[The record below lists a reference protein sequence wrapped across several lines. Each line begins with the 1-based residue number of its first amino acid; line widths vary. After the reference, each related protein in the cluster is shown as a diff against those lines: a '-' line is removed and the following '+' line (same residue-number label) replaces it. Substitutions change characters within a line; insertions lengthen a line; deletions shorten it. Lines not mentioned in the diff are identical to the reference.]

1 VKKSFLLR
9 TCAAF
14 VMPIAAVTV
23 LPASA
28 SAQQITTSIQG
39 KVTNESGAPLANAT
53 VTVTDTRTGNT
64 QTFSTNA
71 GGTFSAQNLTTGG
84 PYSVTAAADGYQGQ
98 TVPDIFTNL
107 QGATQLT
114 FSLAAAATEAES
126 GTIVVTAARVRAT
139 QLEVG
144 PGTAF
149 STEVMANAPSFN
161 RDVRDVIRADPR
173 VSLDRDDG
181 GSGQDRISCLGG
193 NDRGNSFTV
202 DGLAQSDIYGLNDT
216 GFSSRSSTPVPYD
229 AVRETQV
236 QFAPM
241 DTEYGNFT
249 GCAINVVTR
258 GGTNKFHG
266 TAWYEYSN
274 NDLRGDKVDG
284 NPVGKIQPDKRFGF
298 SFGGPILK
306 DRLFFYGAYEKQTS
320 GEAQD
325 DGPVGAG
332 FTNEV
337 NGVTLDQF
345 NQISQVLS
353 SVYGIETGP
362 LVHNRPFT
370 NKRLFGRVDWQ
381 ITDNHRFEAT
391 YQRLKEAVMR
401 SDDFFTGSSPQI
413 TGANTFLLSGTDSKY
428 YSGRLYSTWSDV
440 VSTELRY
447 SHADVQDIQD
457 PVGGGEAQSD
467 NPIPRIIVGIDNP
480 TGTPDATVLAG
491 PGTSRSANDLKT
503 KVDVFKAV
511 ANFDTG
517 DHKLKV
523 GAEINKTDIFNL
535 FVQNATGTLVFRSLA
550 DLQAGLLSPAVTV
563 PNPTPPPTNTCSPTN
578 STLPVNVV
586 LGCAF
591 GAFGNFS
598 RTGDVNEAAAEFKRT
613 IYSMYFQ
620 DDWRVNDRLN
630 AVAGVRMDMFHGPGP
645 DVNPNFIERYG
656 FDNTTGF
663 SDVDPIFMPRLG
675 FTYDL
680 NEFNVFRRAKLTG
693 GVGIF
698 SGGDPLVWFAN
709 AFQNNGFAFSE
720 GTTGSGSGCPAGQIS
735 VLTGGQFTGL
745 PDCMRQNGIGRAALG
760 LGDTQSVDPNIKL
773 PTVWRANL
781 GFQSDLE
788 FGNSPWASGWRVNL
802 DYIYSYYKNPFT
814 IVDLSQTP
822 ATFGGTVG
830 SGGAQMPAPIGLNGF
845 TIDGRPIYRA
855 IDPSNAGCD
864 AVLTAI
870 NPTPVW
876 ANVTAECFFQTN
888 ADGSFRRASNGT
900 LQGVGRDDELM
911 LTNSKGYHSH
921 IASFI
926 LSKDFDRGIFTE
938 GGSSYFNLG
947 YAYTASQDRRN
958 MFRSTAGSN
967 YDATAAF
974 DRQNPAASR
983 GFYGSKHNIT
993 FSGNL
998 REEFMS
1004 DLATTLGFSFVAR
1017 SGRPY
1022 SLTFTGGSVFNDS
1035 ASGTENA
1042 LVYIPSGPNDPN
1054 VSPSSNAAA
1063 VQKLT
1068 DFARGLDCAKKYLGR
1083 SIKRNTCEN
1092 DWYFDVDLRFAQEI
1106 PGPGRLLGSP
1116 LGVKDKFTIY
1126 AMFDNFLNFLNN
1138 GWNIQHRREF
1148 NGLQDIANISGVDS
1162 AGRYIISG
1170 TDQLNA
1176 GSDGLTPYQKDEF
1189 INTSSSLWRI
1199 KVGVSYE
1206 F

>member
-1 VKKSFLLR
+1 
-9 TCAAF
+9 
-14 VMPIAAVTV
+14 MPIAAISV
-23 LPASA
+23 LPAPA
-28 SAQQITTSIQG
+28 AAQQITTSIQG
-39 KVTNESGAPLANAT
+39 RVTNESGAPLANST
-53 VTVTDTRTGNT
+53 VTVTDTRTGAT
-64 QTFSTNA
+64 QTFSTDA
-71 GGTFSAQNLTTGG
+71 GGSFSAQNLTTGG
-84 PYSVTAAADGYQGQ
+84 PYSVTASAEGYQGQ

-114 FSLAAAATEAES
+114 FSLSAAATEAEAAA
-126 GTIVVTAARVRAT
+126 IVVTASRVRAT

-149 STEVMANAPSFN
+149 NTEVMQNAPSFN
-161 RDVRDVIRADPR
+161 RDVRDVIRIDPR

-249 GCAINVVTR
+249 GCAINVVTKS
-258 GGTNKFHG
+258 GSNKFHG
-266 TAWYEYSN
+266 SAWYEFSS
-274 NDLRGDKVDG
+274 NDLRGDEVDG
-284 NPVGKIQPDKRFGF
+284 QDVAPVQKDKRFGF
-298 SFGGPILK
+298 SLGGPIIK
-306 DRLFFYGAYEKQTS
+306 DRLFFFGAYEKQTA
-320 GEAQD
+320 GESQD

-332 FTNEV
+332 FPNEI

-353 SVYGIETGP
+353 SVYGIDTGP
-362 LVHNRPFT
+362 IVTNRPFT

-381 ITDNHRFEAT
+381 ITDDHRFEAT
-391 YQRLKEAVMR
+391 YQRLKESVMR
-401 SDDFFTGSSPQI
+401 SDDFFTGSSPQV
-413 TGANTFLLSGTDSKY
+413 TGANTFLLSGTNSKY

-480 TGTPDATVLAG
+480 SGTPDATILAG
-491 PGTSRSANDLKT
+491 PGSSRSANDLKT
-503 KVDVFKAV
+503 KVDLYKAV

-550 DLQAGLLSPAVTV
+550 DLQAGLLSPGLAV
-563 PNPTPPPTNTCSPTN
+563 PNAPPATGNLCSASN
-578 STLPVNVV
+578 STFPLNVV
-586 LGCAF
+586 NGCTF

-630 AVAGVRMDMFHGPGP
+630 AVAGIRMDMFDGPGP
-645 DVNPNFIERYG
+645 DENPNFRARYG
-656 FDNTTGF
+656 FGNTTGF
-663 SDVDPIFMPRLG
+663 SDVDPVFLPRIG

-680 NEFNVFRRAKLTG
+680 NEFSMFRRAKVTG

-709 AFQNNGFAFSE
+709 AFQNNGFGFAE
-720 GTTGSGSGCPAGQIS
+720 GTTASSSCPAGQIS
-735 VLTGGQFTGL
+735 VLSNGQFTGL
-745 PDCMRQNGIGRAALG
+745 PECFRQDGINRAAAG
-760 LGDTQSVDPNIKL
+760 SGDTQSVDPDIKL

-781 GFQSDLE
+781 GFQSEFE
-788 FGNSPWASGWRVNL
+788 FGTSPFATGWRVNL

-822 ATFGGTVG
+822 N
-830 SGGAQMPAPIGLNGF
+830 PALGLNGY
-845 TIDGRPIYRA
+845 TVDGRPIYRA
-855 IDPSNAGCD
+855 IDPTVAGCD
-864 AVLTAI
+864 AVLTDI
-870 NPTPVW
+870 TPTPIW
-876 ANVTAECFFQTN
+876 TNVTSACFST
-888 ADGSFRRASNGT
+888 S
-900 LQGVGRDDELM
+900 RDDELM
-911 LTNSKGYHSH
+911 LTNSKGYHSN
-921 IASFI
+921 IASII
-926 LSKDFDRGIFTE
+926 LSKDFDAGIFTP

-947 YAYTASQDRRN
+947 YAFTASQDRRN

-983 GFYGSKHNIT
+983 GFYGSRHNIT
-993 FSGNL
+993 FSGNF
-998 REEFMS
+998 REEFLE
-1004 DLATTLGFSFVAR
+1004 DLGTSLGLSFVAR

-1022 SLTFTGGSVFNDS
+1022 SLTFTGGGVFNDS
-1035 ASGTENA
+1035 VSGTENA
-1042 LVYIPSGPNDPN
+1042 LVYIPTGTNDPN
-1054 VSPSSNAAA
+1054 ISPTSNMAA
-1063 VQKLT
+1063 VQQLT
-1068 DFARGLDCAKKYLGR
+1068 DFARGLGCAKKYLGR
-1083 SIKRNTCEN
+1083 SIKRNTCSN
-1092 DWYFDVDLRFAQEI
+1092 DWYYDLDLRFSQEL

-1116 LGVKDKFTIY
+1116 HGLKDKITVY
-1126 AMFDNFLNFLNN
+1126 AMFDNFLNFLSD

-1148 NGLQDIANISGVDS
+1148 NGLQDVANISGVDS
-1162 AGRYIISG
+1162 QGRYIISAA
-1170 TDQLNA
+1170 DQLNV
-1176 GSDGLTPYQKDEF
+1176 GSDGLTGFQRDEF
-1189 INTSSSLWRI
+1189 INVSSSVWRV
-1199 KVGVSYE
+1199 KLGVSYE

>member
-9 TCAAF
+9 SCAAF

-23 LPASA
+23 LPAPA
-28 SAQQITTSIQG
+28 AAQQITTSIQG
-39 KVTNESGAPLANAT
+39 RVTNESGAPLANAT
-53 VTVTDTRTGNT
+53 VSVTDTRTGNT
-64 QTFSTNA
+64 QTYRTDS
-71 GGTFSAQNLTTGG
+71 GGSFSAQNLTTGG
-84 PYSVTAAADGYQGQ
+84 PYSISATADGYQGQ

-114 FSLAAAATEAES
+114 FSLTAAATEAES
-126 GTIVVTAARVRAT
+126 AAIVVTAARVRAT

-149 STEVMANAPSFN
+149 STEVMENAPSFN
-161 RDVRDVIRADPR
+161 RDVRDVIRTDPR

-249 GCAINVVTR
+249 GCAINVVTKS
-258 GGTNKFHG
+258 GTNKFHG
-266 TAWYEYSN
+266 TAWYEFSN
-274 NDLRGDKVDG
+274 NDLRGDEVDG
-284 NPVGKIQPDKRFGF
+284 EDVAPIQSDKRFGF
-298 SFGGPILK
+298 SLGGPIIK
-306 DRLFFYGAYEKQTS
+306 DRLFFFGAYEKQTS
-320 GEAQD
+320 GESQD

-332 FTNEV
+332 FPNEV
-337 NGVTLDQF
+337 NGVTLEQF

-353 SVYGIETGP
+353 SVYGIDTGP
-362 LVHNRPFT
+362 IVHNRPFT

-391 YQRLKEAVMR
+391 YQRLKESVMR
-401 SDDFFTGSSPQI
+401 SDDFFTGSSPQV
-413 TGANTFLLSGTDSKY
+413 TGANTFLLSGTNSKY

-480 TGTPDATVLAG
+480 TGTPDATILAG

-503 KVDVFKAV
+503 KVDVYKAV

-535 FVQNATGTLVFRSLA
+535 FVQNATGTLVFQSLE
-550 DLQAGLLSPAVTV
+550 DLENGLLSPGEALPDPDDPGETI
-563 PNPTPPPTNTCSPTN
+563 CDPTN
-578 STLPVNVV
+578 STFPSNVIN
-586 LGCAF
+586 GCTF

-598 RTGDVNEAAAEFKRT
+598 RTGDVNDAAAKFKRT

-630 AVAGVRMDMFHGPGP
+630 AVAGVRMDMFDGPGP
-645 DVNPNFIERYG
+645 DVNPNFTARYG

-663 SDVDPIFMPRLG
+663 SDVDPILMPRLG

-680 NEFNVFRRAKLTG
+680 DEFSMFRRAKLTG

-709 AFQNNGFAFSE
+709 AFQNNGFGFAE
-720 GTTGSGSGCPAGQIS
+720 GTTGSSSCPDGQIS
-735 VLTGGQFTGL
+735 VVTGGQFTGL
-745 PDCMRQNGIGRAALG
+745 PECFRQDGINRAAAG
-760 LGDTQSVDPNIKL
+760 SGDTQSVDPDIKL

-781 GFQSDLE
+781 GFQSDFE
-788 FGNSPWASGWRVNL
+788 FGNSPFATGWRVNL

-822 ATFGGTVG
+822 D
-830 SGGAQMPAPIGLNGF
+830 IRKGLDGF
-845 TIDGRPIYRA
+845 TIDGRPIYAA
-855 IDPSNAGCD
+855 IDPTRAGCD
-864 AVLTAI
+864 AVLVDI

-876 ANVTAECFFQTN
+876 EGVENACF
-888 ADGSFRRASNGT
+888 GT
-900 LQGVGRDDELM
+900 SRDDELM

-993 FSGNL
+993 FSGNF
-998 REEFMS
+998 REEFLS
-1004 DLATTLGFSFVAR
+1004 DLATTLGVTFVAR

-1022 SLTFTGGSVFNDS
+1022 SLTFTGGGVFNDS
-1035 ASGTENA
+1035 ASGNENA
-1042 LVYIPSGPNDPN
+1042 LVYIPTGVDDPN
-1054 VSPSSNAAA
+1054 IAPVGTGSGFSNADA
-1063 VQKLT
+1063 VEALT
-1068 DFARGLDCAKKYLGR
+1068 QFARGLDCAKKYIGK

-1092 DWYFDVDLRFAQEI
+1092 DWYFDMDLRFAQEI
-1106 PGPGRLLGSP
+1106 PGPGRLFGSP
-1116 LGVKDKFTIY
+1116 HGLNDKITLY
-1126 AMFDNFLNFLNN
+1126 AMFDNFLNMLND

-1148 NGLQDIANISGVDS
+1148 NGLQDIANLSGVDS

-1170 TDQLNA
+1170 ADQLEV
-1176 GSDGLTPYQKDEF
+1176 GSDGLTGYQRDEF

-1199 KVGVSYE
+1199 KVGISYE

>member
-9 TCAAF
+9 SCAAF

-23 LPASA
+23 LPAPA
-28 SAQQITTSIQG
+28 AAQQITTSIQG
-39 KVTNESGAPLANAT
+39 RVTNESGAPLANAT
-53 VTVTDTRTGNT
+53 VSVTDTRTGNT
-64 QTFSTNA
+64 QTYRTDS
-71 GGTFSAQNLTTGG
+71 GGSFSAQNLTTGG
-84 PYSVTAAADGYQGQ
+84 PYSISATADGYQGQ

-114 FSLAAAATEAES
+114 FSLTAAATEAES
-126 GTIVVTAARVRAT
+126 AAIVVTAARVRAT

-149 STEVMANAPSFN
+149 STEVMENAPSFN
-161 RDVRDVIRADPR
+161 RDVRDVIRTDPR

-249 GCAINVVTR
+249 GCAINVVTKS
-258 GGTNKFHG
+258 GTNKFHG
-266 TAWYEYSN
+266 TAWYEFSN
-274 NDLRGDKVDG
+274 NDLRGDEVDG
-284 NPVGKIQPDKRFGF
+284 EDVAPIQSDKRFGF
-298 SFGGPILK
+298 SLGGPIIK
-306 DRLFFYGAYEKQTS
+306 DRLFFFGAYEKQTS
-320 GEAQD
+320 GESQD

-332 FTNEV
+332 FPNEV
-337 NGVTLDQF
+337 NGVTLEQF

-353 SVYGIETGP
+353 SVYGIDTGP
-362 LVHNRPFT
+362 IVHNRPFT

-391 YQRLKEAVMR
+391 YQRLKESVMR
-401 SDDFFTGSSPQI
+401 SDDFFTGSSPQV
-413 TGANTFLLSGTDSKY
+413 TGANTFLLSGTNSRY

-480 TGTPDATVLAG
+480 TGTPDATILAG

-503 KVDVFKAV
+503 KVDVYKAV

-535 FVQNATGTLVFRSLA
+535 FVQNATGTLVFQSLE
-550 DLQAGLLSPAVTV
+550 DLENGLLSPGEALPDPDDPGETI
-563 PNPTPPPTNTCSPTN
+563 CDPTN
-578 STLPVNVV
+578 STFPSNVIN
-586 LGCAF
+586 GCTF

-598 RTGDVNEAAAEFKRT
+598 RTGDVNDAAAKFKRT

-630 AVAGVRMDMFHGPGP
+630 AVAGVRMDMFDGPGP
-645 DVNPNFIERYG
+645 DVNPNFTARYG

-663 SDVDPIFMPRLG
+663 SDVDPILMPRLG

-680 NEFNVFRRAKLTG
+680 DEFSMFRRAKLTG

-709 AFQNNGFAFSE
+709 AFQNNGFGFAE
-720 GTTGSGSGCPAGQIS
+720 GTTGSSSCPDGQIS
-735 VLTGGQFTGL
+735 VVTGGQFTGL
-745 PDCMRQNGIGRAALG
+745 PECFRQDGINRAAAG
-760 LGDTQSVDPNIKL
+760 SGDTQSVDPDIKL

-781 GFQSDLE
+781 GFQSDFE
-788 FGNSPWASGWRVNL
+788 FGNSPFATGWRVNL

-822 ATFGGTVG
+822 D
-830 SGGAQMPAPIGLNGF
+830 IRKGLDGF
-845 TIDGRPIYRA
+845 TIDGRPIYAA
-855 IDPSNAGCD
+855 IDPTRAGCD
-864 AVLTAI
+864 AVLVDI

-876 ANVTAECFFQTN
+876 EGVENACF
-888 ADGSFRRASNGT
+888 GT
-900 LQGVGRDDELM
+900 SRDDELM

-926 LSKDFDRGIFTE
+926 LS
-938 GGSSYFNLG
+938 
-947 YAYTASQDRRN
+947 
-958 MFRSTAGSN
+958 
-967 YDATAAF
+967 
-974 DRQNPAASR
+974 
-983 GFYGSKHNIT
+983 
-993 FSGNL
+993 
-998 REEFMS
+998 
-1004 DLATTLGFSFVAR
+1004 
-1017 SGRPY
+1017 
-1022 SLTFTGGSVFNDS
+1022 
-1035 ASGTENA
+1035 
-1042 LVYIPSGPNDPN
+1042 
-1054 VSPSSNAAA
+1054 
-1063 VQKLT
+1063 
-1068 DFARGLDCAKKYLGR
+1068 
-1083 SIKRNTCEN
+1083 
-1092 DWYFDVDLRFAQEI
+1092 
-1106 PGPGRLLGSP
+1106 
-1116 LGVKDKFTIY
+1116 
-1126 AMFDNFLNFLNN
+1126 
-1138 GWNIQHRREF
+1138 
-1148 NGLQDIANISGVDS
+1148 
-1162 AGRYIISG
+1162 
-1170 TDQLNA
+1170 
-1176 GSDGLTPYQKDEF
+1176 
-1189 INTSSSLWRI
+1189 
-1199 KVGVSYE
+1199 
-1206 F
+1206 